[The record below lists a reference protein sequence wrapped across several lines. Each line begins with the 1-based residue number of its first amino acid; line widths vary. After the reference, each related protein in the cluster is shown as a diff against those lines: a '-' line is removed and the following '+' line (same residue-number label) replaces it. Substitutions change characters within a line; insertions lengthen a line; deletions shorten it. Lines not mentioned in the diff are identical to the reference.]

1 MVPRSSVELFPLSW
15 RLELADRGY
24 DSLQG
29 GLLLWTPIP
38 PIFCQISGVQDV
50 PRVFFSV
57 SRVYAEKALPVRIG
71 GDSLLSTRH

>member
-38 PIFCQISGVQDV
+38 PISVRFLGSRMSLGY
-50 PRVFFSV
+50 FSV
-57 SRVYAEKALPVRIG
+57 SPEYMQKKHCL
-71 GDSLLSTRH
+71 